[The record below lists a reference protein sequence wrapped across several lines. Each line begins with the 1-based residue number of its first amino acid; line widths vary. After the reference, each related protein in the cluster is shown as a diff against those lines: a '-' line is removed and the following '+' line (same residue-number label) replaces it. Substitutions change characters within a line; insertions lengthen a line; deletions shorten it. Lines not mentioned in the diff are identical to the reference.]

1 MIYNKYQGSICM
13 AIDTIINFRVLTFDY
28 QIRDPIQSIIVATNR
43 DTSWEGSHL
52 GRVAPCR
59 QKS

>member
-1 MIYNKYQGSICM
+1 M
-13 AIDTIINFRVLTFDY
+13 AIDTIINFRVLSFDY
-28 QIRDPIQSIIVATNR
+28 QIRDPIQSITVATNR